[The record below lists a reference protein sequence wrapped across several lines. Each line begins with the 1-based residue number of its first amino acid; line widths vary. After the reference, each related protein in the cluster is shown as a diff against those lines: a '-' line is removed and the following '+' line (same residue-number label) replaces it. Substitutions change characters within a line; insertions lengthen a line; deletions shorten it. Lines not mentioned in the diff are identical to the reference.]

1 MTKIKSQKQKIL
13 VLPNTRIYK
22 IKPLNNKNTMIT
34 RKHFVGMPRHKNKLN
49 NKKVT
54 IIHLSKQIYSMDLTT
69 MTLILLCQLM
79 IRNSDINNHHNN
91 NKIRISCL
99 VMDQVSL
106 HNQLH
111 KNHSRLKSRSME
123 IFSMI
128 ARLWNHLKHNQV
140 RPNNKMI
147 YLDLVQMVSISQTSR
162 KRKNNRHPNNNN
174 NQLKYPIRAVVRQ

>member
-13 VLPNTRIYK
+13 VLPNTRSNK
-22 IKPLNNKNTMIT
+22 IRPLNNKNTMIT
-34 RKHFVGMPRHKNKLN
+34 RKHFVGMPRHKNKLK

-69 MTLILLCQLM
+69 MTLILLRQLM
-79 IRNSDINNHHNN
+79 IRNSDINSHHNS

-106 HNQLH
+106 RNQLH
-111 KNHSRLKSRSME
+111 RNNLILKSLSME
-123 IFSMI
+123 TFSMI
-128 ARLWNHLKHNQV
+128 ARLRNHLKHNQV
-140 RPNNKMI
+140 SPNNKMI
-147 YLDLVQMVSISQTSR
+147 YSDLVQMVSISQTSR

-174 NQLKYPIRAVVRQ
+174 NQLKFLIRAVVRQ